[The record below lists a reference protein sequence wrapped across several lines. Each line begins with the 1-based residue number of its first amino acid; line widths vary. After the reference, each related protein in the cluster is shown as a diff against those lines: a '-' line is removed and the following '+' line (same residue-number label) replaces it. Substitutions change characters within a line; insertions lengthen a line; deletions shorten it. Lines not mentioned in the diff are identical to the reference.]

1 MSESLT
7 GQQRFYCVSSDLCVI
22 DILRLFIFHFIYFNA
37 PEVFQPQVL
46 VSFFKHQLNCRLK
59 EDLGEKIRPSKV
71 RLPLTLLPYNHDLAA
86 INQNRSSQLT
96 CNYWCFHQL
105 IVHSS
110 IQTGRCV
117 SGDCLI
123 QHYSLCLVQCMSC
136 KKKTVFVKSTKEIMK
151 ILNKHLFRR
160 NEKRFWL
167 YRLEKKR
174 LKEVIIITLK

>member
-7 GQQRFYCVSSDLCVI
+7 GQQRFYCISSDLCVL

-96 CNYWCFHQL
+96 CNCILLVFSLVDCPFLHLDRTLREQRL
-105 IVHSS
+105 SHSTLQPMPSIVYVTQKENS
-110 IQTGRCV
+110 IC
-117 SGDCLI
+117 
-123 QHYSLCLVQCMSC
+123 
-136 KKKTVFVKSTKEIMK
+136 
-151 ILNKHLFRR
+151 
-160 NEKRFWL
+160 
-167 YRLEKKR
+167 
-174 LKEVIIITLK
+174 